1 MNLSQGLL
9 CSRFSQDSRARL
21 LPNFSDQLS
30 CITLWFTLLS
40 ISCPGDCTTILSKS
54 PTLSSP
60 LVFLLPSSPLR
71 ASLRFLK
78 ATSILL
84 GRLSSSLAHSGKWVF
99 AAWTVYRPAVWKW
112 VLQLGIRQWKGS
124 LRSISEWW
132 RPRASTVSGHRLYR
146 WKSLFM

>member
-30 CITLWFTLLS
+30 CISLWFTLLS
-40 ISCPGDCTTILSKS
+40 ISYAFSISTNS
-54 PTLSSP
+54 PCIS
-60 LVFLLPSSPLR
+60 LVFLLR